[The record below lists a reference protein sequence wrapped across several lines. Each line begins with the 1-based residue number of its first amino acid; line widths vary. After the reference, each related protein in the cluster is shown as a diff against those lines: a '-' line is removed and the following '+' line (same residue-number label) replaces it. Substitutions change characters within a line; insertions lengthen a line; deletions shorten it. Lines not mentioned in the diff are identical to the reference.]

1 MGKDRSKS
9 LTVGDLLPDITL
21 PDQKGEM
28 IRLRSYVGTSALVL
42 FFYPKDDSL
51 ICTREACQFRDR
63 YEEFK
68 GGGVEVIGISDDSS
82 ESHASFAARHRLPFT
97 LLSDIGGHARERFGT
112 GSTMG
117 LIPGRVTY
125 VVDKQGVVRHI
136 YRSQLQA
143 ERHVREALS
152 ALREEADPS
161 QGLNEEQ

>member
-1 MGKDRSKS
+1 VDKDKTKS
-9 LTVGDLLPDITL
+9 LTVGDPLPDIRL

-28 IRLRSYVGTSALVL
+28 ISLRSCIGTSALVL

-68 GGGVEVIGISDDSS
+68 GGGVEVVGISDDSS

-97 LLSDIGGHARERFGT
+97 LLSDVGGQARRRFGT
-112 GSTMG
+112 GSTIG
-117 LIPGRVTY
+117 LLPGRVTY

-143 ERHVREALS
+143 KRHVRMALS
-152 ALREEADPS
+152 ALREEAESSGELSKEP
-161 QGLNEEQ
+161 